1 MRSMGLLEHRNIFK
15 IAHYICPHFSLR
27 NWGRVLT
34 FLAENLVALV
44 YRSTQKNHNALR
56 PMEENFLKPVLTWL
70 LDIKFNEIHAWK
82 VNIQV
87 EY

>member
-1 MRSMGLLEHRNIFK
+1 MRHIEHRNILK
-15 IAHYICPHFSLR
+15 IALFIFPHFSLR
-27 NWGRVLT
+27 IWGRVLT

-44 YRSTQKNHNALR
+44 YRSTQKNLNTLR